1 MVSHD
6 LGVLTDLCQRLM
18 VMQRGRAVVFVAADD
33 LAAQRVAAGYTK
45 SLMRASAGFS
55 RTSA

>member
-6 LGVLTDLCQRLM
+6 LAVVTHLCQRLM
-18 VMQRGRAVVFVAADD
+18 VMQRGRAVEFVAAAE
-33 LAAQRVAAGYTK
+33 LASQRVVADYTK
-45 SLMRASAGFS
+45 SLMRASAGFR